1 MRFKETIEDKVVLW
15 ISNCGEPIPLWSEE
29 ARGRSGYWDWRKK
42 LCGESFQIEA
52 LTFGRRRQASQSKLE
67 GREMRGKG
75 ENKSLKFFPSHL
87 RSLLGVFHWPD
98 ATGSQRAKDPID
110 VASSVNLLLVN
121 NAGRKVDSTYK
132 KANSRHS
139 A

>member
-52 LTFGRRRQASQSKLE
+52 LMFGRRRQASQSKLE

-75 ENKSLKFFPSHL
+75 ENKSLKFFPLTSDL
-87 RSLLGVFHWPD
+87 
-98 ATGSQRAKDPID
+98 
-110 VASSVNLLLVN
+110 SSVSSIGQMQLEASEQRTPLM
-121 NAGRKVDSTYK
+121 
-132 KANSRHS
+132 
-139 A
+139 